1 MGGERE
7 QQRLGLG
14 RMKSLY
20 GRETM
25 SVESVYMHKERKKK
39 RGTGIH
45 SEGVLPQLLSGY
57 VILVKTLL

>member
-20 GRETM
+20 GREAM

-39 RGTGIH
+39 GGQEYT
-45 SEGVLPQLLSGY
+45 VKACCLSS
-57 VILVKTLL
+57 